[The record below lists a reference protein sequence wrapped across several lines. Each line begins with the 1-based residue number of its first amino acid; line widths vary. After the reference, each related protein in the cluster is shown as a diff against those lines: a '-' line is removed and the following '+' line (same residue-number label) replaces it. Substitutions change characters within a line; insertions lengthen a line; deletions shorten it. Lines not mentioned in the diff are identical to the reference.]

1 MKTLLKNCAL
11 HSGERADIL
20 VEDGLIAGIGSFATA
35 DQVYDMTGYAAVLP
49 GFIDAHMHL
58 ITGNIPYEDT
68 FLRAWA
74 QAGVTTLRDLGV
86 GDDMRT
92 HPIEKFIAFRDKA
105 AEDPECAQCLTSGRF
120 VAADGGYGNAMMDTL
135 TGYGCKTPQ
144 DCADAVNELL
154 DIGCDGIK
162 TAIDRGGPMF
172 GGEKPL
178 LTTELLTAMREAA
191 EQRGVWCCAHVLEA
205 ALVERLLDACFTQ
218 LAHMPIDRMSDETLE
233 RMVRQHVSVV
243 PTICAVDAP
252 RPPLPEGV
260 ELPPLP
266 EGIEM
271 PDTKAQ
277 ERQCVDNVARFV
289 KLGGKVA
296 VGTDTM
302 RMEIQPEV
310 AGMPLRELRLLHE
323 AGLSIDEVIDAA
335 TINAAEVCGIAD
347 QVGSIA
353 VGKRAN
359 LIAVKDPIDEGFDAL
374 AHVEF
379 VMNRGVVIKNI

>member
-11 HSGERADIL
+11 RSGVRTDIL
-20 VEDGLIAGIGSFATA
+20 VEDGLIVGIGSFATA

-49 GFIDAHMHL
+49 CFIDAHMHL

-92 HPIEKFIAFRDKA
+92 YPTEKFITFRDKTS
-105 AEDPECAQCLTSGRF
+105 EDPECAQCLTSGRF

-135 TGYGCKTPQ
+135 TGYG
-144 DCADAVNELL
+144 
-154 DIGCDGIK
+154 
-162 TAIDRGGPMF
+162 
-172 GGEKPL
+172 
-178 LTTELLTAMREAA
+178 
-191 EQRGVWCCAHVLEA
+191 
-205 ALVERLLDACFTQ
+205 
-218 LAHMPIDRMSDETLE
+218 
-233 RMVRQHVSVV
+233 
-243 PTICAVDAP
+243 
-252 RPPLPEGV
+252 
-260 ELPPLP
+260 
-266 EGIEM
+266 
-271 PDTKAQ
+271 
-277 ERQCVDNVARFV
+277 
-289 KLGGKVA
+289 GKVA
-296 VGTDTM
+296 VGTDAM

-323 AGLSIDEVIDAA
+323 AGLSVDEVIDTA